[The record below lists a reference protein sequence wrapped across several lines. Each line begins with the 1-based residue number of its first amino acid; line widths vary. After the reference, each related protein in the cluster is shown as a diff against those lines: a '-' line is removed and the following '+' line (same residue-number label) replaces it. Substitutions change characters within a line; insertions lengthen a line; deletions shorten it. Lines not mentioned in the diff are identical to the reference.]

1 MRYGHAVQ
9 TSSYRRRADVAVV
22 GAGATGA
29 ACAAFLAESGFDVVC
44 VERRGLEAAGARWVN
59 GVPRAAFAA
68 AGVALPEAPEHL
80 GGPAPFQMV
89 LASRPEAGA
98 AHTIVDHDVI
108 HVDMRLL
115 VARLQARARRA
126 GVRFLER
133 VSARGVT
140 RGDGAVT
147 LATEDDALTARWLID
162 ASGLAG
168 ARLLE
173 QPEVARGDLCAA
185 AQQVHEII
193 DEAGAL
199 AYLARHRAGPGQA
212 IGFVGVAGGFSVLNV
227 YVEPELRTVSVL
239 TGSIPAL
246 GFPSGKALLERFVRE
261 QPWIGA
267 ARFGGSAAI
276 PLRRPYSR
284 LCDGQV
290 ALLGDAGCQVFSAHG
305 SGVGAGLIAART
317 LADTLA
323 GGGSLRQWE
332 VAWQRRHGSLLGAF
346 DVLRRFTQTLDEREV
361 ALLFDS
367 GMMEPELMKA
377 GLNQEEPALS
387 WRTVSGHAGK
397 LARLFATEPRLTAR
411 LGSALARSRAMAAL
425 YRFYPED
432 ERRVA
437 AWSRA
442 VDRLLAG

>member
-1 MRYGHAVQ
+1 MRYGEGVQ
-9 TSSYRRRADVAVV
+9 PPPYRRGADVVVV

-29 ACAAFLAESGFDVVC
+29 ACAAFLAEAGFDVVC
-44 VERRGLEAAGARWVN
+44 VERRALDEAGARWVN
-59 GVPRAAFAA
+59 GVPRAAFSA
-68 AGVALPEAPEHL
+68 AGVALPEPPEHM

-98 AHTIVDHDVI
+98 AHTILDHDVI

-115 VARLQARARRA
+115 VARLQARARAA

-133 VSARGVT
+133 VTAREVT
-140 RGDGAVT
+140 RGEGSVT
-147 LATEDDALTARWLID
+147 LAIEGGALSAKWLID
-162 ASGLAG
+162 ASGLTG
-168 ARLLE
+168 ARLLG

-185 AQQVHEII
+185 AQQVHEVV
-193 DEAGAL
+193 DEEGAL
-199 AYLARHRAGPGQA
+199 AFLDQHRAAPGQA
-212 IGFVGVAGGFSVLNV
+212 LGFVGVAGGFSVLNV

-246 GFPSGKALLERFVRE
+246 GFPSGKAMLERFVRE
-261 QPWIGA
+261 HRWIGA
-267 ARFGGSAAI
+267 AQFGGSAAI

-305 SGVGAGLIAART
+305 SGVGAGLVAARALAQT
-317 LADTLA
+317 LAA
-323 GGGSLRQWE
+323 GGSLRQWE
-332 VAWQRRHGSLLGAF
+332 VEWQRRHGSLLGAF

-377 GLNQEEPALS
+377 GLNQQEPSLS
-387 WRTVSGHAGK
+387 WRTVTGHVGK
-397 LARLFATEPRLTAR
+397 LGRMFAVAPGLTTRLV
-411 LGSALARSRAMAAL
+411 SALARSRAMAAL

-437 AWSRA
+437 TWSRA